1 MKGHVV
7 HVRDSN
13 FLGGP
18 EKQILRYIAAT
29 AEDFK
34 NSLFVFSDQETD
46 FEREARRAG
55 ADVHRL
61 GSASWSALQELRR
74 FFVQERPT
82 LVCTHGY
89 KADILA
95 TLAAR
100 ASKTRTAA
108 FQRGN
113 TAENSR
119 VILYEILQR
128 LCLPLASYVVALSA
142 TQRAELERHPW
153 LRKRIRKVVNS
164 QIPMSV
170 DRHRSRGLLT
180 QRFALPHSARIVVWS
195 GRLSPEKGAVD
206 FVRAAMA
213 VADDNAQFLIFGGG
227 VQESTIRSLIRSA
240 GNQNVHVH
248 LVGFHSDFAEL
259 LAGADLLV
267 NSSHR
272 EQMPN
277 VVLEAMASAVPV
289 IATRVG
295 AVAELSGP
303 ERAIHL
309 VESGDIANITSGI
322 QKLLADNG
330 ECQRMAAAA
339 LRRVTTE
346 FSHAEQARQL
356 RELIAEASR
365 G

>member
-55 ADVHRL
+55 ANVHRL
-61 GSASWSALQELRR
+61 KSASWSALQELRR
-74 FFVQERPT
+74 FFAQERPT

-95 TLAAR
+95 ILAAR

-113 TAENSR
+113 TGENGR
-119 VILYEILQR
+119 VIVYETLQR

-142 TQRAELERHPW
+142 TQSSELDRHPW

-164 QIPMSV
+164 QMPIV
-170 DRHRSRGLLT
+170 GGRHRSRGLLI
-180 QRFALPHSARIVVWS
+180 QRFALPQSARIVVWS
-195 GRLSPEKGAVD
+195 GRFSPEKGAVD
-206 FVRAAMA
+206 FVRAAIA
-213 VADDNAQFLIFGGG
+213 VSDDDAQFLLFGGG
-227 VQESTIRSLIRSA
+227 VQESAIRSLIRSS
-240 GNQNVHVH
+240 GKQNIR

-267 NSSHR
+267 NSSYR

-277 VVLEAMASAVPV
+277 VVLEAMASALPV

-295 AVAELSGP
+295 AVEELSGP
-303 ERAIHL
+303 ERAIYL
-309 VESGDIANITSGI
+309 VESGDIANIASGI
-322 QKLLADNG
+322 QKLLGDNG
-330 ECQRMAAAA
+330 ECQRMVAAA

-356 RELIAEASR
+356 RELIAEAS
-365 G
+365 GG